1 MIESICYFLHIYS
14 IFADNLPINR
24 RKLWMCFIKVS
35 IIWETLKTLV
45 SILFIPYEFT
55 IQTFHLFL
63 ICLSCQSFLDYTQFF
78 ELCYFLF
85 NFLLLYFIF
94 LVGNNLEFAF
104 VSIQFIF
111 FSDFKQNSIVCLH
124 TLYPCEPQRSTC
136 ESHQLFNLNSE
147 SNYY

>member
-1 MIESICYFLHIYS
+1 
-14 IFADNLPINR
+14 
-24 RKLWMCFIKVS
+24 MCFIKVS

-55 IQTFHLFL
+55 IQTLHLFL

-85 NFLLLYFIF
+85 NFLLLYFIL
-94 LVGNNLEFAF
+94 LVGNNFELAF

-111 FSDFKQNSIVCLH
+111 FSDFKQNSIV
-124 TLYPCEPQRSTC
+124 
-136 ESHQLFNLNSE
+136 
-147 SNYY
+147 